1 YAPFIPVGVC
11 SAEEAPSGLVSL
23 LQSTG
28 KQPHVFLVKM
38 GTKQSRL
45 RRKDEK
51 LPSEL
56 LGWRKRRTDD
66 NAPSEKEKEG
76 AAHAVGQAATPS
88 PGKTANSSV
97 FEKEEVEGAAHVVGQ
112 AATPSPDHFTE
123 IEMGNNISPR

>member
-1 YAPFIPVGVC
+1 MQEGRPTAAFLRMRIRCKEGVACLRIRPFYPSGRVC
-11 SAEEAPSGLVSL
+11 FAEEAPSGLVSL

-51 LPSEL
+51 PPSEL

-88 PGKTANSSV
+88 PG
-97 FEKEEVEGAAHVVGQ
+97 
-112 AATPSPDHFTE
+112 
-123 IEMGNNISPR
+123 INI